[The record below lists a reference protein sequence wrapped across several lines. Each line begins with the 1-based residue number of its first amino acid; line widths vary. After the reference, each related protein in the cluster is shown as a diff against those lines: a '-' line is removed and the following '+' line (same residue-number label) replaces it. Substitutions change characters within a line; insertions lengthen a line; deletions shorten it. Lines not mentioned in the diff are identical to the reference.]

1 MNSLVAESTETD
13 GGLLPAFRGSHVKTS
28 LFFIGAL
35 SCGAIRMAD
44 FDSTDANLKKLLG
57 HESEQERERESDE
70 RDVILVEVGIWGLS
84 HKKCMSLPGS
94 YLWSCCSKVS
104 APKHSPNTLNL
115 KHISF
120 A

>member
-1 MNSLVAESTETD
+1 MESTETD
-13 GGLLPAFRGSHVKTS
+13 GRSLQAFRGSRVKTPLS
-28 LFFIGAL
+28 FIGVL
-35 SCGAIRMAD
+35 SCGAIRMVGL
-44 FDSTDANLKKLLG
+44 DSTDAKLKKLLG
-57 HESEQERERESDE
+57 HESEQEGERESDE

-104 APKHSPNTLNL
+104 VPKHSPNTLNL
-115 KHISF
+115 KHISS